1 MAASATSAG
10 SRRSTWRRSS
20 ASRASCG
27 RSAAG
32 SSSATSRVGWATSSS
47 TASSRAR
54 PSSAT
59 SPAPPA
65 SASGAS
71 SSRSA
76 TCSAPSASTGRWT
89 FAWRRLALLDL
100 PHQPLDPVVAPEAL
114 ALVDEEGK
122 AEDPVRPGI
131 LVAPLERR
139 LVAGLP
145 QGGEELGAG
154 EPGAL
159 GDLGQRLLLPDVP
172 GLEPAGAIDAIVV
185 RGTSPLLP
193 REEEAAAGLLAVG
206 ERAGVERET
215 VGLGEAQHVLEE
227 VPEPGGIQVGSASRA
242 RGVHRF
248 VLRLRAERRQL
259 ALDAAAGEEGVGA
272 VVREVESHAL
282 LRHQVLLPALVPRQ
296 LVALEER
303 HVLGGQPM
311 VPRSLDEQA
320 QVTGRRLPPRQ
331 RPRGAIGERRDAL
344 LSADH
349 HLDGNP
355 PVDAPMD
362 PFTAIE
368 AIELLGVEEVEHAAR
383 ARARLG
389 LDVGDRPLARADREV
404 EAETV
409 TLQPPPAGRQ
419 RTHPAAL
426 AEDGAAHVA
435 AVAEVPD
442 RVRRDTHGRLRQRPP
457 WMSHGRAPSAPSRR
471 SARR

>member
-1 MAASATSAG
+1 MRAEPNSTSASTPSRSCSARRGSARKLPWFAAAKVTPVQRTSSCLRPAEAEMPVGPGGASG
-10 SRRSTWRRSS
+10 SRT
-20 ASRASCG
+20 
-27 RSAAG
+27 
-32 SSSATSRVGWATSSS
+32 ATSRVGSATSSS
-47 TASSRAR
+47 TASSRTR
-54 PSSAT
+54 LSSAT
-59 SPAPPA
+59 SPVPPA

-76 TCSAPSASTGRWT
+76 TCSAPNASTGRWT
-89 FAWRRLALLDL
+89 FAWRRSRLLDL

-122 AEDPVRPGI
+122 AEDPLRPGI

-172 GLEPAGAIDAIVV
+172 GLEPAGAIHAVVV

-193 REEEAAAGLLAVG
+193 REEEAAAGLPAVG

-227 VPEPGGIQVGSASRA
+227 VPEPGGVQVGSASRA
-242 RGVHRF
+242 RGVDRL

-282 LRHQVLLPALVPRQ
+282 LRHHVLLPALVPRQ
-296 LVALEER
+296 LVPLEER

-320 QVTGRRLPPRQ
+320 QVTGRRLPPRE
-331 RPRGAIGERRDAL
+331 RPRGPIGEGRDAL
-344 LSADH
+344 RSADH
-349 HLDGNP
+349 HVDRNP

-362 PFTAIE
+362 PFAAIE
-368 AIELLGVEEVEHAAR
+368 AIELFR
-383 ARARLG
+383 
-389 LDVGDRPLARADREV
+389 
-404 EAETV
+404 
-409 TLQPPPAGRQ
+409 
-419 RTHPAAL
+419 
-426 AEDGAAHVA
+426 
-435 AVAEVPD
+435 
-442 RVRRDTHGRLRQRPP
+442 
-457 WMSHGRAPSAPSRR
+457 
-471 SARR
+471 